1 MGAAQPVCAA
11 LQSRSFLARTRLP
24 PLHSSAEPCSPT
36 EAEKSIVV
44 LPGQPEASPA
54 SHPSCHEDHF
64 QILTPPLAAGGPH
77 PWPPRCS
84 RAHAAPFL
92 QPQQPPGTCSP
103 HPLNFSRVRPT
114 GSCSSRIPAAGCCLS
129 PDPSLQPPGSCILL
143 ARPLLLF
150 PKPTLKP
157 QPVPQHARI
166 SPSLV
171 SSANVTGSS
180 PSITVLLME
189 TPKRSRPR
197 TDPCARHWGTE
208 QLQPFILYFLLHFSS
223 LLQISL
229 SCLNVTGSQNR
240 PGASQPW
247 GFGACGARR
256 GAHRI

>member
-24 PLHSSAEPCSPT
+24 PLHSSVEPCSPT

-64 QILTPPLAAGGPH
+64 QILTPSCCRWAPSVATTLLPCPCSSLPPAPATPCHMQPPSSRFCQGKTHRVVLQPH
-77 PWPPRCS
+77 PC
-84 RAHAAPFL
+84 
-92 QPQQPPGTCSP
+92 
-103 HPLNFSRVRPT
+103 
-114 GSCSSRIPAAGCCLS
+114 CCLPPDTS
-129 PDPSLQPPGSCILL
+129 PQPPGSCILL

-229 SCLNVTGSQNR
+229 SCLNATGSQNR

-256 GAHRI
+256 GAHCI